1 MKLLCKIGNGEEKG
15 RAAGNSSY
23 KLMKIGRTCIRVANY
38 GILELLI
45 WLYPQFINVKY
56 PIQMFYMLLNEQC
69 IEERGYLKTY

>member
-45 WLYPQFINVKY
+45 LLSLRFIYTKY
-56 PIQMFYMLLNEQC
+56 HIQMVYAGLTKED
-69 IEERGYLKTY
+69 I

>member
-56 PIQMFYMLLNEQC
+56 PIQMFYMLLNEP
-69 IEERGYLKTY
+69 LKKEDI